1 MKDSK
6 TLYLITK
13 PNTNSHLYKF
23 QDLNGYHENI
33 IVALK
38 SAAAQRASAGAA
50 GGSGDLRALQ
60 EYEYKRERA
69 PSAEKIHEA
78 ELRRQRGGGADDE
91 EDEQVQCGPI
101 RIRNLEDLIRQLEH
115 HSSRHMSPSG
125 SEDIRM
131 LETEAERHY
140 RIEPGDIPSS

>member
-1 MKDSK
+1 MSNVDNEN
-6 TLYLITK
+6 IT
-13 PNTNSHLYKF
+13 TTSQF

-38 SAAAQRASAGAA
+38 TAAAQRASAGAA

-78 ELRRQRGGGADDE
+78 ELRRQRGKLLTTEYDMVYVAF
-91 EDEQVQCGPI
+91 
-101 RIRNLEDLIRQLEH
+101 RQ
-115 HSSRHMSPSG
+115 P
-125 SEDIRM
+125 
-131 LETEAERHY
+131 A
-140 RIEPGDIPSS
+140 